1 MNKEAVVPTKI
12 SVGKYDSHYY
22 DIQADGEVRFGKP
35 LPHNWENFLYGD
47 ENREV
52 EGRSHLF
59 SSVAKY
65 FYVYTGES
73 IGVAETC
80 QVLTQIGRQ
89 IKDFHPANKLERNTF
104 MMVSTLHDFEGSD
117 IIEEL
122 LSGKEGDNV
131 NIIKT
136 LAALNQVVSMF
147 SSRSNRPSDDQI
159 SKAIEVAGIRIA
171 KQATRD
177 LELVF

>member
-1 MNKEAVVPTKI
+1 MNREIVAPAKF
-12 SVGKYDSHYY
+12 SVGKYGSHFY
-22 DIQADGEVRFGKP
+22 DFQADGEVRFAGP
-35 LPHNWENFLYGD
+35 LPSDWEDFLYGD
-47 ENREV
+47 RNMEV
-52 EGRSHLF
+52 EGRSNLF

-65 FYVYTGES
+65 FYVYTGKS
-73 IGVAETC
+73 IEVAQVC
-80 QVLTQIGRQ
+80 QVLTQIGKR
-89 IKDFHPANKLERNTF
+89 IKVFHPANALERNTF
-104 MMVSTLHDFEGSD
+104 IAASSLHDFEDFD

-122 LSGKEGDNV
+122 LSGEEGGNV

-159 SKAIEVAGIRIA
+159 SQAIEVAGIRIA
-171 KQATRD
+171 KQATGD